1 MKIKYIPIFE
11 LSNFALTS
19 KGNSESTNQDNWKNN
34 DIKFLNILPILN
46 SNINFFNSER
56 RQN

>member
-1 MKIKYIPIFE
+1 MKIKYKPIFE
-11 LSNFALTS
+11 LSKLALTS

-34 DIKFLNILPILN
+34 DITFLNILPILN